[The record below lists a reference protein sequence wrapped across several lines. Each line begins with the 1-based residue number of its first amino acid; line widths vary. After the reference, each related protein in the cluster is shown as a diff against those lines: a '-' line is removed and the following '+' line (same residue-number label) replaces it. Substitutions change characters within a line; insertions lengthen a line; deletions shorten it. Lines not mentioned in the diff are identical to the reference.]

1 MESKEANRSGW
12 MSVQFIARATLVVEF
27 GGKVVVRLAIASLEN
42 LKIFMIVNRFGL
54 LRLITGKFG
63 LRLICSFV
71 GVSKAT
77 CGVDRSPW
85 PRKMS
90 CLSPET
96 TKKGNGIF
104 RCAFC

>member
-1 MESKEANRSGW
+1 M
-12 MSVQFIARATLVVEF
+12 VEF

-42 LKIFMIVNRFGL
+42 LKIFVIVNKFGL
-54 LRLITGKFG
+54 LRLITGRFG
-63 LRLICSFV
+63 LRLSCSFV

-96 TKKGNGIF
+96 TKKVMEF
-104 RCAFC
+104 LDVCFVDL